1 MTDQLTM
8 GRRRIAFILLAALL
22 SVPSFGIGASKADAK
37 KIKKITASDV
47 VLFYAGGELGNYY
60 DQKYAADYVSYVD
73 RDGEE
78 HWLFD
83 GFLLLQIWDTK
94 AENASEVTFT
104 PGMKDGNGNWLPS
117 ANQADWKKLVDYYF
131 SEGRH
136 RQGCGRGCET
146 PRKACG
152 KETDNHLDS
161 GSDALPS
168 ADDKER
174 RNYLL
179 GPH

>member
-1 MTDQLTM
+1 MKTIRQIL
-8 GRRRIAFILLAALL
+8 IAVLVLLAVCG
-22 SVPSFGIGASKADAK
+22 SADAK

-60 DQKYAADYVSYVD
+60 DQKHAADYVSYVD

-94 AENASEVTFT
+94 VENASEVTFT

-131 SEGRH
+131 L
-136 RQGCGRGCET
+136 
-146 PRKACG
+146 
-152 KETDNHLDS
+152 KETAS
-161 GSDALPS
+161 TPS
-168 ADDKER
+168 TRLWER
-174 RNYLL
+174 LRNASESLRKRDR
-179 GPH
+179 

>member
-73 RDGEE
+73 R
-78 HWLFD
+78 
-83 GFLLLQIWDTK
+83 
-94 AENASEVTFT
+94 
-104 PGMKDGNGNWLPS
+104 
-117 ANQADWKKLVDYYF
+117 
-131 SEGRH
+131 EG
-136 RQGCGRGCET
+136 
-146 PRKACG
+146 
-152 KETDNHLDS
+152 
-161 GSDALPS
+161 
-168 ADDKER
+168 
-174 RNYLL
+174 
-179 GPH
+179 